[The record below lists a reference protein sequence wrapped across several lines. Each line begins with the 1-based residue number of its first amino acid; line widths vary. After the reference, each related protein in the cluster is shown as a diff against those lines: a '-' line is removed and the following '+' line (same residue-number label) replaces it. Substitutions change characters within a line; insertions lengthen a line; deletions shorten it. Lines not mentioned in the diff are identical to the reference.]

1 MVERRSSKISV
12 LIFLFAI
19 FILLVVVTAS
29 WIYKI
34 YQEQTAYSEARTLA
48 TIECGR
54 YYYDINEESVLYE
67 NGTLY
72 FEVGNTLGKDI
83 DEMIVQSSTESK
95 KVDIMLS
102 RGTIQPVSVDIAVA
116 GWVMVYPVGCEGVN
130 FRNISFEPR

>member
-1 MVERRSSKISV
+1 MTERRSNKISV

-34 YQEQTAYSEARTLA
+34 YVEQTEYSEERTIA

-54 YYYDINEESVLYE
+54 YYYDIKEETVLYE

-72 FEVGNTLGKDI
+72 FEIGNNLGKDMDDI
-83 DEMIVQSSTESK
+83 IVQSSTESK
-95 KVDIMLS
+95 EVSIMLS
-102 RGTIQPVSVDIAVA
+102 RGTVQPVSVQISVE
-116 GWVMVYPVGCEGVN
+116 GWVMVYPVGCKGLN
-130 FRNISFEPR
+130 FRNISFEHR